1 MLNFIK
7 FNYLNKILNIIKI
20 SCEKNNSVSS
30 TRIIAYI
37 ITVLVIIITILSL
50 GAGIYIAISTKV
62 IPNEIVIILG
72 MLLTHQLTLLGINKY
87 HETKQKV
94 AGVEPKNNDVT
105 QETTQ
110 IVDETVN

>member
-1 MLNFIK
+1 MDK
-7 FNYLNKILNIIKI
+7 FNTYIDKILQIIKK
-20 SCEKNNSVSS
+20 SCGKNSDTSS
-30 TRIIAYI
+30 SRVIAYI
-37 ITVLVIIITILSL
+37 ITVLVIVISMTCLV
-50 GAGIYIAISTKV
+50 AGIYIAISLKQ
-62 IPNEIVIILG
+62 IPNEIIIILG